1 VDQLLLFVLVGFV
14 AQMIDGL
21 VGMGYGVTATTFLL
35 SFGVA
40 PAIASST
47 THAAEVVTT
56 GFSAASHLGFKNVR
70 REIVLR
76 LLVPGVV
83 GAVLGAYVLVTVPGD
98 VMKPWIAAYLLVMGI
113 VIVVKA
119 VRRHRASTTRA
130 KLVPL
135 AFAGGFCDSVG
146 GGGWGP
152 IVVGTLLARGDDPRY
167 TIGSANAAEF
177 FVTLAASITFVI
189 TIGLGN
195 WKPIIGLA
203 LGGAVAAPIA
213 AWLTSKVPRRP
224 LLGLVGVVVILLSAR
239 TIWKALA

>member
-1 VDQLLLFVLVGFV
+1 MTDPAATILKRPYRWVTIGACALV
-14 AQMIDGL
+14 
-21 VGMGYGVTATTFLL
+21 FL
-35 SFGVA
+35 
-40 PAIASST
+40 
-47 THAAEVVTT
+47 AAFETLAVTT
-56 GFSAASHLGFKNVR
+56 IMPVVSRELDGASLYALAFAGP
-70 REIVLR
+70 LAT
-76 LLVPGVV
+76 GV
-83 GAVLGAYVLVTVPGD
+83 
-98 VMKPWIAAYLLVMGI
+98 IAAYLLVMGI

-119 VRRHRASTTRA
+119 LRRHRASTTRA

-177 FVTLAASITFVI
+177 FVTLAASITFII

-195 WKPIIGLA
+195 WMPIIGLA

-213 AWLTSKVPRRP
+213 AWLTSRVPRRP
-224 LLGLVGVVVILLSAR
+224 MLGLVGVVVILLSAR
-239 TIWKALA
+239 TIWKAVV